1 MEWFTPFRHL
11 LPHRPWTSCGRYIEI
26 SLILEVLEDLLIS
39 IDRLD
44 VLKGNLILQCN
55 RYSKIDYPKINSI
68 KITTFS
74 VNTKQKW
81 IQKLLLLSSLIVSWI
96 VYSTQS
102 DNLFNFMST
111 EEGPFTVF
119 APVDEAFDDVNIPD
133 AMLVGMKDF
142 LCNQN

>member
-1 MEWFTPFRHL
+1 MVHTVSTFITSPS
-11 LPHRPWTSCGRYIEI
+11 WTSCGRYIEI